1 MSGRLAAS
9 TCGATG
15 PASPERV
22 SADFRRSQANSA
34 GEADVSDG
42 RGLLKGGADGA
53 RSSATDQVSA
63 RGVQVAQTSVGG
75 ACRAYLGGLECRS

>member
-1 MSGRLAAS
+1 M
-9 TCGATG
+9 
-15 PASPERV
+15 
-22 SADFRRSQANSA
+22 
-34 GEADVSDG
+34 SDG